1 MSLPGLTA
9 KETEVYETL
18 LFLGTASILDIAEKS
33 SLKRPTVYLQIDELK
48 KKGLVE
54 QIPIG
59 KKTYFRAADPKNL
72 EELAEQQLKQ
82 IQEVMPKLQH
92 LKERQAGRPKITFLE
107 GREGIKSIYREL
119 TKASDI
125 RFWCNLE
132 AVSDLFPGDVD
143 EIAQAVKKKKVPVQE
158 IIGDTPG
165 NRKACRHF
173 HKLAGK
179 TYTPRHAL
187 PEHKFEND
195 NFVYGNVVAVCRLL
209 DNNLFVVRIED
220 PTIAQTYKTLF
231 DMAWKAA
238 KPFL

>member
-1 MSLPGLTA
+1 MNLPGLNA
-9 KETEVYETL
+9 KETQVYEAL
-18 LFLGTASILDIAEKS
+18 LYLGVASVLKIAEHS
-33 SLKRPTVYLQIDELK
+33 ELKRPTVYLQLDELK
-48 KKGLVE
+48 KKGLVI
-54 QIPIG
+54 QVPQGNKILF
-59 KKTYFRAADPKNL
+59 KAVDPARLK
-72 EELAEQQLKQ
+72 ELAEEQLKSV
-82 IQEVMPKLQH
+82 QEAMPKLQH
-92 LKERQAGRPKITFLE
+92 LMERQAGRPKITFLE

-119 TKASDI
+119 TNAPDI

-132 AVSDLFPGDVD
+132 AVSDLFLNNVD
-143 EIAQAVKKKKVPVQE
+143 DIAKSVKTKKIPVRE
-158 IIGDTPG
+158 IIGDTLG

-173 HKLAGK
+173 RKLAGK
-179 TYTPRHAL
+179 TYIPRHAM

-195 NFVYGNVVAVCRLL
+195 NFVYGDVVAICRLL